1 MSITPINYQIK
12 NWYTN
17 IRWENRKDFVDS
29 TQWEKK
35 HKTAILSIHFNNTE
49 NTRHLLEYLAKETD
63 QDFDIVII
71 ENSTKSYE
79 AEALKTYCR
88 EKRDITIIT
97 PVQNIWSAGGYALGM
112 EYIIDQGYEF
122 FFVVEDDVIF
132 IESNSFSEM
141 MQHADEKTLTFIHNC
156 KNTRSAFHP
165 ASKGKSRRVQIAGYP
180 TSFIEKIGIIDPRYF
195 FRGEDLE
202 RWSRIEQWIQRYGY
216 QLHITPHD
224 YLHPYLKPVNNNYAR
239 FYFSIRNQLLSLEK
253 HVIKNLG
260 FFVSLFFYRRTAITK
275 ALVYKE
281 TLILRSC
288 YNATIDFLKHD
299 YSFTNNAHN
308 ITFFLN
314 NTVQKQREER
324 IDYKELVW
332 QTKDL
337 YSSSNILF
345 ITRADR
351 EKIKHSNN
359 ILNLFTHGILISSS
373 STIFAPLSI
382 LAPKIV
388 CINEFN
394 LLNNEI
400 AITTQQNKNRA
411 TNLICIIISLV
422 ASLWI
427 IIIVYIIIVWT
438 IGFNRLRKNIW

>member
-1 MSITPINYQIK
+1 MKPLDYQIK

-17 IRWENRKDFVDS
+17 IRRENRKDFVDS
-29 TQWEKK
+29 IQWEKK
-35 HKTAILSIHFNNTE
+35 HKTTILSIHFNNTE
-49 NTRHLLEYLAKETD
+49 NTKHLLEYLAKETN
-63 QDFDIVII
+63 QDFDIIII
-71 ENSTKSYE
+71 ENSTKSHE
-79 AEALKTYCR
+79 AEALKTYCK
-88 EKRDITIIT
+88 EKRDIIIT

-112 EYIIDQGYEF
+112 EYIIDQGYEYF
-122 FFVVEDDVIF
+122 FIVEDDVIF
-132 IESNSFSEM
+132 IENNTFSDM
-141 MQHADEKTLTFIHNC
+141 MQHTDEKTLTFIHNC

-165 ASKGKSRRVQIAGYP
+165 ASKGKSRRVQISWYP

-275 ALVYKE
+275 VLVYKE

-308 ITFFLN
+308 IALFLN
-314 NTVQKQREER
+314 NAVPKQKEER
-324 IDYKELVW
+324 TTHEKLIQ

-337 YSSSNILF
+337 YSNVNILF
-345 ITRADR
+345 ITGADR
-351 EKIKHSNN
+351 EKINYSSN

-427 IIIVYIIIVWT
+427 IIITFPIIILS
-438 IGFNRLRKNIW
+438 IGYTRWLKKKK